1 MSHTDETL
9 RLVECYPVFDPV
21 RQLVNYHFDIFRKPI
36 RAVLIQP
43 ATTAIK
49 FIGVIPVKK
58 RDIRGNASSQ
68 EFINQLIVKF
78 KSFRI

>member
-1 MSHTDETL
+1 VPHIDENL
-9 RLVECYPVFDPV
+9 RLIECYPVFDPI

-43 ATTAIK
+43 ATTTIE

-58 RDIRGNASSQ
+58 GDIRGNASSQ
-68 EFINQLIVKF
+68 KFINQLIVKF
-78 KSFRI
+78 KSLGI